1 MASLFTFASLFLH
14 LLCLNARC
22 LRCHHQYCVALT
34 FHVDKIFFP
43 TGKELRGFWV
53 LLGSIYDRTWDDIG
67 GHRELQIATVFMWIR
82 WNMRRHFRLQYESIE
97 VQQFHKTVDPRPRD
111 DSARVVVVAHAFGAP
126 RWKQRIHRHDEQ
138 WYHHGMRRTLHF
150 QMQRG
155 WGQWSASH
163 ALSCE
168 TMPWGCKRLLPWLV
182 WIWLG

>member
-67 GHRELQIATVFMWIR
+67 GHRELQIARVFMWIR
-82 WNMRRHFRLQYESIE
+82 WNMRSHFRLQYESIE
-97 VQQFHKTVDPRPRD
+97 VQQFHKTVDP
-111 DSARVVVVAHAFGAP
+111 SP
-126 RWKQRIHRHDEQ
+126 RWFGPCCCCCCFWSSAVKAANPQA
-138 WYHHGMRRTLHF
+138 WRTIIPPRNAKDF
-150 QMQRG
+150 
-155 WGQWSASH
+155 AFPN
-163 ALSCE
+163 A
-168 TMPWGCKRLLPWLV
+168 KRLGAVVGISCPILWNNAMRL
-182 WIWLG
+182 